1 MADISKIKI
10 GGTVYKLKD
19 AQIRT
24 ALGIVDY
31 ATNTAYSKGDYL
43 YYNGN
48 LYIVNADITAG
59 DNTQFSDLS
68 TSALDVNAD
77 INAKY
82 NELKGL
88 IAGGVH
94 YRGVTSTAL
103 YDGYTN
109 PDIDINDDTYTAEAG
124 DLVIYQD
131 EGSSTGV
138 RVDREFIWSGEVWN
152 EFGAGIGTFGQ
163 LAFVDS
169 AFGSV
174 NTIDSIDFENG
185 AAEVSADYTPEGSVE
200 VTLGTLTQTPTEASI
215 DYDDYTPQ
223 GTVAVTLGTLTQT
236 PTEATLTKEDYTPAG
251 SVEVTLTPTATA
263 AELTKGDYTPQ
274 GSVSNITVID
284 SVGTLPTLSAAAT
297 ATFATEGI
305 TADIDETDTE
315 MLVFTVAST
324 TVAVT
329 AQGTFDQGSLP
340 TTKVVTPTFTGTTA
354 PSLIVT
360 GVSYDK
366 MGVQSAAFTGTTA
379 PSLIVTGV
387 SYNQAE
393 ANGATASFT
402 GTLAENVIAKTVT
415 YNQAEANG
423 ATASFTGTAATIT
436 STGTVTGGITYTS
449 TDKTITVTADSE

>member
-19 AQIRT
+19 AQLRA

-31 ATNTAYSKGDYL
+31 AANTAYSKGDYL

-94 YRGVTSTAL
+94 YRGKVEESQTTL
-103 YDGYTN
+103 YDGASTN
-109 PDIDINDDTYTAEAG
+109 PIAIQDGSGGYITYTAVAG
-124 DLVIYQD
+124 DLVIQD
-131 EGSSTGV
+131 EYTSGGTGEYYAQEYIY
-138 RVDREFIWSGEVWN
+138 DGGIWN
-152 EFGAGIGTFGQ
+152 ELGYNGVLGE
-163 LAFVDS
+163 LAF
-169 AFGSV
+169 
-174 NTIDSIDFENG
+174 
-185 AAEVSADYTPEGSVE
+185 ADTAYTEY
-200 VTLGTLTQTPTEASI
+200 Q
-215 DYDDYTPQ
+215 PQ
-223 GTVAVTLGTLTQT
+223 GTVEVTLGTLTQT
-236 PTEATLTKEDYTPAG
+236 PTEATLTKVDYTPAG

-263 AELTKGDYTPQ
+263 ADLTKGDYTPQ
-274 GSVSNITVID
+274 GSVSDITVID
-284 SVGTLPTLSAAAT
+284 TLGELPTLGAAAT

-305 TADIDETDTE
+305 TADLDQTDPE

-329 AQGTFDQGSLP
+329 AQGTFNRGSLP

-387 SYNQAE
+387 SYNQAG

-415 YNQAEANG
+415 YNQAEVNG
-423 ATASFTGTAATIT
+423 ATASFTGTTT
-436 STGTVTGGITYTS
+436 
-449 TDKTITVTADSE
+449 TITVTPTNE

>member
-19 AQIRT
+19 AQLRA

-31 ATNTAYSKGDYL
+31 AANTAYSKGDYL

-48 LYIVNADITAG
+48 LYIVNEDITAG
-59 DNTQFSDLS
+59 DNTQFSDLDTS
-68 TSALDVNAD
+68 TLDVNAD

-103 YDGYTN
+103 YDGNTN
-109 PDIDINDDTYTAEAG
+109 PDITIDGETYTAEAG

-131 EGSSTGV
+131 TDTSGQYPE
-138 RVDREFIWSGEVWN
+138 VDREFIYSGTVWN

-163 LAFVDS
+163 LAFADS
-169 AFGSV
+169 ASV
-174 NTIDSIDFENG
+174 
-185 AAEVSADYTPEGSVE
+185 DYTPEGLVD
-200 VTLGTLTQTPTEASI
+200 VTLEEFTQTPTEASI
-215 DYDDYTPQ
+215 DYGDYTPQ
-223 GTVAVTLGTLTQT
+223 GTVEVTLEELTQT
-236 PTEATLTKEDYTPAG
+236 PTEATLTKVDYTPAG

-274 GSVSNITVID
+274 GSVSDITVID
-284 SVGTLPTLSAAAT
+284 SLGELPTLGAAAT

-305 TADIDETDTE
+305 TADLDQTDPE

-329 AQGTFDQGSLP
+329 AQGTFNRGSLP

-387 SYNQAE
+387 SYNQAG

-402 GTLAENVIAKTVT
+402 GTLAEDVIAKTVT
-415 YNQAEANG
+415 YDKATANG
-423 ATASFTGTAATIT
+423 ATASFTGTSTTII
-436 STGTVTGGITYTS
+436 VTP
-449 TDKTITVTADSE
+449 TAEQSGE

>member
-19 AQIRT
+19 AQLRA

-31 ATNTAYSKGDYL
+31 AANTAYSKGDYL

-94 YRGVTSTAL
+94 YRGKVEESQTIL
-103 YDGYTN
+103 YDGASTN
-109 PDIDINDDTYTAEAG
+109 PIAIQDGSGGYITYTAVAG
-124 DLVIYQD
+124 DLVIQD
-131 EGSSTGV
+131 EYTSGGTGEYYAQEYIY
-138 RVDREFIWSGEVWN
+138 DGGIWN
-152 EFGAGIGTFGQ
+152 ELGYNGVLGE
-163 LAFVDS
+163 LAF
-169 AFGSV
+169 
-174 NTIDSIDFENG
+174 
-185 AAEVSADYTPEGSVE
+185 ADTAYTEYQPQGTVE

-215 DYDDYTPQ
+215 DYGDYTPQ
-223 GTVAVTLGTLTQT
+223 GTVEVTLGTLTQT
-236 PTEATLTKEDYTPAG
+236 PTEATLTKVDYTPAG

-263 AELTKGDYTPQ
+263 ADLTKGDYTPQ
-274 GSVSNITVID
+274 GSVSDITVID
-284 SVGTLPTLSAAAT
+284 TLGELPTLGAAAT

-305 TADIDETDTE
+305 TADLDQTDPE

-329 AQGTFDQGSLP
+329 AQGTFNRGSLP

-387 SYNQAE
+387 SYNQAG

-415 YNQAEANG
+415 YNQAEVNG
-423 ATASFTGTAATIT
+423 ATASFTGTTT
-436 STGTVTGGITYTS
+436 
-449 TDKTITVTADSE
+449 TITVTPTNE

>member
-19 AQIRT
+19 AQLRA

-31 ATNTAYSKGDYL
+31 AANTAYSKGDYL

-94 YRGVTSTAL
+94 YRGKVEESQTTL
-103 YDGYTN
+103 YDGASTN
-109 PDIDINDDTYTAEAG
+109 PIAIQDGSGGYITYTAVAG
-124 DLVIYQD
+124 DLVIQD
-131 EGSSTGV
+131 EYTSGGTGEYYAQEYIY
-138 RVDREFIWSGEVWN
+138 DGGIWN
-152 EFGAGIGTFGQ
+152 ELGY
-163 LAFVDS
+163 
-169 AFGSV
+169 
-174 NTIDSIDFENG
+174 NG
-185 AAEVSADYTPEGSVE
+185 V
-200 VTLGTLTQTPTEASI
+200 LGEPTEASI
-215 DYDDYTPQ
+215 DYGDYTPQ
-223 GTVAVTLGTLTQT
+223 GTVEVTLGTLTQT
-236 PTEATLTKEDYTPAG
+236 PTEATLTKVDYTPAG

-263 AELTKGDYTPQ
+263 ADLTKGDYTPQ
-274 GSVSNITVID
+274 GSVSDITVID
-284 SVGTLPTLSAAAT
+284 TLGELPTLGAAAT

-305 TADIDETDTE
+305 TADLDQTDPE

-329 AQGTFDQGSLP
+329 AQGTFNRGSLP

-387 SYNQAE
+387 SYNQAG

-415 YNQAEANG
+415 YNQAEVNG
-423 ATASFTGTAATIT
+423 ATASFTGTTT
-436 STGTVTGGITYTS
+436 
-449 TDKTITVTADSE
+449 TITVTPTNE